1 MSAAEGSGAHL
12 TEAQRL
18 DWLRLIRT
26 DSIGPQTFRA
36 LINRFGGAAAAIDAA
51 PRLAAQKGRSLVIAD
66 LDACR
71 REMDALAVMGGRL
84 LALGEPE
91 YPAALRAIHAP
102 PPLISVLG
110 DASVLSRPMVAVIGS
125 RNASAAGLA
134 FTERVVRDLA
144 AAGFVIASGLARGV
158 DARAHQASLGMGT
171 VAALAGGLDRVYPP
185 EHVGLAQDICARG
198 AVITE
203 MPLGWEPRGRDF
215 PRRNRI
221 VAGLALGTLVIEAS
235 RGSGSLIT
243 AKYAA
248 DEGREI
254 FAVPGSPL
262 DPRAEGTNGL
272 LRDGATLCTQA
283 DDVLNVLLPMAEGRA
298 PPQLPLFRETEAVAA
313 TEPLWDET
321 DLFYEANVPTTVA
334 GLAFDEPLRPAPSP
348 APSVS
353 NAAASRSGPQ
363 GANLHAVV
371 ESLLGPSPVGL
382 DDLVRAVGAPV
393 AEVRSALLDL
403 ELEGRLERHGGGL
416 VSLLSKN

>member
-1 MSAAEGSGAHL
+1 MSAAETSGAHL
-12 TEAQRL
+12 TDAQRL

-36 LINRFGGAAAAIDAA
+36 LINRFGGAAAAIEAA
-51 PRLAAQKGRSLVIAD
+51 PRLAAQKGRSLAIAD
-66 LDACR
+66 LDACK
-71 REMDALAVMGGRL
+71 REMDALAAMGARL
-84 LALGEPE
+84 VAMGEPE

-110 DASVLSRPMVAVIGS
+110 DVAALLRPMVAVIGS

-158 DARAHQASLGMGT
+158 DARAHQASIGMGT

-185 EHVGLAQDICARG
+185 EHAGLAQDICARG
-198 AVITE
+198 ALITE

-272 LRDGATLCTQA
+272 LRDGATLCTRA
-283 DDVLNVLLPMAEGRA
+283 EDVLNVLLPMAQTDA
-298 PPQLPLFRETEAVAA
+298 PPQLPLFREAEGAQAA
-313 TEPLWDET
+313 AEPLWDEL
-321 DLFYEANVPTTVA
+321 DLFYEVSVPTTVA
-334 GLAFDEPLRPAPSP
+334 GLAFDEPARPAPSP
-348 APSVS
+348 SPLAAPAPREALSG
-353 NAAASRSGPQ
+353 AALRA
-363 GANLHAVV
+363 HV
-371 ESLLGPSPVGL
+371 EGLLGPSPVGL
-382 DDLVRAVGAPV
+382 DDLVRAAGAPV
-393 AEVRSALLDL
+393 GEVRSVLLEL

-416 VSLLSKN
+416 VSLAPKT

>member
-1 MSAAEGSGAHL
+1 MSEAGGSGARL
-12 TEAQRL
+12 TDAQRL

-26 DSIGPQTFRA
+26 DSIGPQTFRG
-36 LINRFGGAAAAIDAA
+36 LINRFGGAAAALDAA
-51 PRLAAQKGRSLVIAD
+51 PRMAAQKGRSLVLAD
-66 LDACR
+66 LDACK
-71 REMDALAVMGGRL
+71 REMEGLAAIGARL
-84 LALGEPE
+84 IALGEPE
-91 YPAALRAIHAP
+91 YPKALRAINAP
-102 PPLISVLG
+102 PPLLAVLG
-110 DASVLSRPMVAVIGS
+110 DVAVLSRPMVAVIGS

-158 DARAHQASLGMGT
+158 DSRAHHASIGMGT
-171 VAALAGGLDRVYPP
+171 VAALAGGLDKIYPP

-198 AVITE
+198 ALVSE

-272 LRDGATLCTQA
+272 LRDGATLCTRA
-283 DDVLNVLLPMAEGRA
+283 EDVLSVLLPMVEGGE
-298 PPQLPLFRETEAVAA
+298 PPLPLFREEEGRAA
-313 TEPLWDET
+313 PEPLWDEY
-321 DLFYEANVPTTVA
+321 DLLYEVTVPTTVA
-334 GLAFDEPLRPAPSP
+334 GLAFDEPVRAAPAPAP
-348 APSVS
+348 AQTPR
-353 NAAASRSGPQ
+353 AASQ
-363 GANLHAVV
+363 EAVLRVQV
-371 ESLLGPSPVGL
+371 ESLLGPSPVAL
-382 DDLVRAVGAPV
+382 DDLVRASGAPV

-403 ELEGRLERHGGGL
+403 ELEGRLERHGGGM
-416 VSLLSKN
+416 VSLLPKR

>member
-1 MSAAEGSGAHL
+1 MSEAGGSGARL
-12 TEAQRL
+12 TDAQRL

-36 LINRFGGAAAAIDAA
+36 LINRFGGAAAALDAA
-51 PRLAAQKGRSLVIAD
+51 PRLAAQKGRSLVLAD
-66 LDACR
+66 LDACK
-71 REMDALAVMGGRL
+71 REMDGLAAIGARL
-84 LALGEPE
+84 IALGEPE
-91 YPAALRAIHAP
+91 YPKALRAIHAP
-102 PPLISVLG
+102 PPLLAVLG
-110 DASVLSRPMVAVIGS
+110 DIAVLSRPMVAVIGS

-158 DARAHQASLGMGT
+158 DSRAHQASIGMGT
-171 VAALAGGLDRVYPP
+171 VAALAGGLDKIYPP
-185 EHVGLAQDICARG
+185 EHAGLAQDVCARG
-198 AVITE
+198 ALVSE

-272 LRDGATLCTQA
+272 LRDGATLCTRA
-283 DDVLNVLLPMAEGRA
+283 EDVLNVLLPMVGSGE
-298 PPQLPLFRETEAVAA
+298 PSLPLFREDQEGRA
-313 TEPLWDET
+313 TSEPLWDEF
-321 DLFYEANVPTTVA
+321 DLLYEVTVPTSVA
-334 GLAFDEPLRPAPSP
+334 GLTFDEPVRSAPAP
-348 APSVS
+348 APTQPPRM
-353 NAAASRSGPQ
+353 APQ
-363 GANLHAVV
+363 EPVLRVQV
-371 ESLLGPSPVGL
+371 ESLLGPSPVAL
-382 DDLVRAVGAPV
+382 DDLVRASGAPV

-403 ELEGRLERHGGGL
+403 ELEGRLERHGGGM
-416 VSLLSKN
+416 VSLLPKR

>member
-1 MSAAEGSGAHL
+1 MSAAEGSGARL
-12 TEAQRL
+12 TDAQRL

-51 PRLAAQKGRSLVIAD
+51 PRLAAQKGRSLAIAD
-66 LDACR
+66 IDACR
-71 REMDALAVMGGRL
+71 REMDALAAMGARL
-84 LALGEPE
+84 VALGEPE
-91 YPAALRAIHAP
+91 YPTALRAIHAP
-102 PPLISVLG
+102 PPLLCVLG
-110 DASVLSRPMVAVIGS
+110 DVAALSRPMVAVIGS

-158 DARAHQASLGMGT
+158 DARAHQASIGMGT
-171 VAALAGGLDRVYPP
+171 VAALAGGLDRLYPP
-185 EHVGLAQDICARG
+185 EHAGLAQDICARG
-198 AVITE
+198 ALVTE

-221 VAGLALGTLVIEAS
+221 VAGLALGTVVIEAS

-262 DPRAEGTNGL
+262 DPRAEGANGL
-272 LRDGATLCTQA
+272 LRDGATLCTRA
-283 DDVLNVLLPMAEGRA
+283 EDVLNVLLPMIEGA
-298 PPQLPLFRETEAVAA
+298 AASQLPLFREDEKVTAA
-313 TEPLWDET
+313 EPLWDEF
-321 DLFYEANVPTTVA
+321 DLFYQVSVPTTVV
-334 GLAFDEPLRPAPSP
+334 GLAFNEPLRPSPSP
-348 APSVS
+348 VS
-353 NAAASRSGPQ
+353 SPREALSGPVLRAQ
-363 GANLHAVV
+363 IEG
-371 ESLLGPSPVGL
+371 LLGPSPVGL
-382 DDLVRAVGAPV
+382 DDLVRAAGAPV
-393 AEVRSALLDL
+393 SEVRSTLFDL

-416 VSLLSKN
+416 ISLAPKQ